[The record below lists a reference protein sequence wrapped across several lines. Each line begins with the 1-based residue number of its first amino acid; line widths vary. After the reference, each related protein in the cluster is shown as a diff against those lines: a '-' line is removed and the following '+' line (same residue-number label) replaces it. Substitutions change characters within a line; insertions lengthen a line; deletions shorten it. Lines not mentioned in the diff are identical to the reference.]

1 MMSNA
6 SASSTILDH
15 HPAVRMMF
23 KVRNTRTLNDQL
35 SSWTS
40 KARMVLEYLL
50 WRSGPLTIPPALV
63 NAFVKSHPSRDTPD
77 LQYVVYPLTY
87 DTVGEPAHKFSAF
100 TASICLVQPQSL
112 GSVRITS
119 GDPAIHPEIRL
130 NFLTNVIDVQAAI
143 AGMRG
148 IRRIC
153 NADALK
159 PYEKR
164 MAEGA
169 LLETRKKISN
179 RGHQPNE
186 GDHERAAETRSGSTW
201 RQSDVPSG
209 QCLADATIIRQGP
222 GDRSSLDYLFP
233 GHHPSKASP
242 LQSLVWQ
249 EDGSAATKN
258 SSSGFHSTVL

>member
-1 MMSNA
+1 M
-6 SASSTILDH
+6 
-15 HPAVRMMF
+15 
-23 KVRNTRTLNDQL
+23 
-35 SSWTS
+35 
-40 KARMVLEYLL
+40 
-50 WRSGPLTIPPALV
+50 
-63 NAFVKSHPSRDTPD
+63 
-77 LQYVVYPLTY
+77 
-87 DTVGEPAHKFSAF
+87 
-100 TASICLVQPQSL
+100 TASWPAAVKAKAIELTPL
-112 GSVRITS
+112 GRLAEPDDIASS
-119 GDPAIHPEIRL
+119 GDPAIHPKIRL
-130 NFLTNVIDVQAAI
+130 NFLTNVTDVQAAI

-186 GDHERAAETRSGSTW
+186 GDQERAAETRSGSTW